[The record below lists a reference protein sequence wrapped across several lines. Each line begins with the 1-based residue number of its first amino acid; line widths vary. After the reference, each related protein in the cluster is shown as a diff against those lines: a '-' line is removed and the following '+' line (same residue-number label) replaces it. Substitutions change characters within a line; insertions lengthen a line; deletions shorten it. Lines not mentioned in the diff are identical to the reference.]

1 MEYLVGIA
9 GGLLLGEAIRYGTIL
24 YKVYVQNAFCANVEG
39 EITIYTGDSDPTIR
53 DILLTLADQKQ
64 FDALDV
70 EIADADTKQKIGFEI
85 TMNVKEIE

>member
-1 MEYLVGIA
+1 LIGIA
-9 GGLLLGEAIRYGTIL
+9 GGLVLGEALRHLTVL
-24 YKVYVQNAFCANVEG
+24 YNVYVKDTFCASVEG

-70 EIADADTKQKIGFEI
+70 EIADADTKQKIRFEI
-85 TMNVKEIE
+85 TMNVNEIE